1 MDLAL
6 ASNLQYPLPSDER
19 DHERPGPGPDHRPA
33 PRQTDA
39 GRTTLRVE
47 EAPGGGFPIVA
58 EAVADGVR
66 RLRGGSVGDL
76 RAAATFQ
83 ALDRDRRPLVQED
96 LAHADPA
103 PPPALIEQYGARAQM
118 LAPLSAP
125 DGRLV
130 GIVSVHEVR
139 GPRPWS
145 EADVTAL
152 QRAADELAA
161 LLPATTPTGP
171 SRG

>member
-1 MDLAL
+1 MDQPTLDRIIERLLA
-6 ASNLQYPLPSDER
+6 ET
-19 DHERPGPGPDHRPA
+19 G
-33 PRQTDA
+33 A

-47 EAPGGGFPIVA
+47 DPADGGFPIVA
-58 EAVADGVR
+58 EAAAEGVR
-66 RLRGGSVGDL
+66 TLRGGSVGDL

-83 ALDRDRRPLVQED
+83 ALERDRRPLVQDD
-96 LAHADPA
+96 LTDADPA
-103 PPPALIEQYGARAQM
+103 PPPDLVALYGARAQM

-125 DGRLV
+125 DGHLV

-145 EADVTAL
+145 ESDVAAL

-161 LLPATTPTGP
+161 LVAAAVTGAD
-171 SRG
+171 RG